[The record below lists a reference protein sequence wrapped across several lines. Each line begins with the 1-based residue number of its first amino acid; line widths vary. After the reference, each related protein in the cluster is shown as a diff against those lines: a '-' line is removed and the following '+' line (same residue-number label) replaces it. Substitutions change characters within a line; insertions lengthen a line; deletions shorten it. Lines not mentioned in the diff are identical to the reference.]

1 MEIEEEYASGV
12 KNYADFLRNLGPTS
26 YVRKTKPHYK
36 NGVLVSAG
44 RAENVLLPPNNCL
57 FDITKAKPLPINDR
71 LVAASN
77 IFARAAKG
85 EEVLPKKLDW
95 SKMNRNITP
104 VVNQY
109 LCGCCWAVSIAT
121 AIADK
126 FVAANLISFNPKV
139 SWSYLITCWVN
150 EINLKCGGSNP
161 FLALQ
166 WVEKNGVGTEAL
178 PGASFHWCTDSDACN
193 PPKTAVNTPKS
204 KKAETI
210 KVPECKAGKKKG
222 VRFYVHNVR
231 SVPLEEAMAKDENK
245 LKASIL
251 SVKTHIQKFGPT
263 VGGFSVFPN
272 FTSGDFTCGDKNP
285 DNIYL
290 ENVDYDREKF
300 SPLKD
305 TTIGTHAVVLV
316 GWGVGKVAESLLK
329 KNGDKDKKVS
339 VDYWIVRNSWGP
351 KWGALDGYFHIA
363 MYPINKKS
371 QFDVGVYFTTAIED
385 PKTGV
390 YSYKKI
396 LSSGTLLFEPA
407 YFGEGKPPA
416 STMTSPSPSP
426 GGGGGGGSMENYT
439 LMAPPAVQKLE
450 REQRERAAAAN
461 QQNAYIFLLYAI
473 VITLLVFLMIVMVTS
488 AILNVK
494 KANH

>member
-1 MEIEEEYASGV
+1 
-12 KNYADFLRNLGPTS
+12 
-26 YVRKTKPHYK
+26 
-36 NGVLVSAG
+36 
-44 RAENVLLPPNNCL
+44 
-57 FDITKAKPLPINDR
+57 
-71 LVAASN
+71 
-77 IFARAAKG
+77 
-85 EEVLPKKLDW
+85 
-95 SKMNRNITP
+95 
-104 VVNQY
+104 
-109 LCGCCWAVSIAT
+109 
-121 AIADK
+121 
-126 FVAANLISFNPKV
+126 
-139 SWSYLITCWVN
+139 
-150 EINLKCGGSNP
+150 
-161 FLALQ
+161 
-166 WVEKNGVGTEAL
+166 
-178 PGASFHWCTDSDACN
+178 
-193 PPKTAVNTPKS
+193 
-204 KKAETI
+204 
-210 KVPECKAGKKKG
+210 
-222 VRFYVHNVR
+222 
-231 SVPLEEAMAKDENK
+231 
-245 LKASIL
+245 
-251 SVKTHIQKFGPT
+251 
-263 VGGFSVFPN
+263 
-272 FTSGDFTCGDKNP
+272 
-285 DNIYL
+285 
-290 ENVDYDREKF
+290 
-300 SPLKD
+300 
-305 TTIGTHAVVLV
+305 
-316 GWGVGKVAESLLK
+316 VGKVAESLLK

-396 LSSGTLLFEPA
+396 LASGTLLFEPA

-439 LMAPPAVQKLE
+439 LMVPLAVQKLE